1 MSNWLYDPSVTFE
14 MWSVPHLITIGIIAA
29 ILFGIYTFKSSL
41 IPYRKNIRITIGV
54 CLLLSRIS
62 LDIWYVSTGV
72 WSVEHALPLELCSIA
87 SLACGVM
94 LLTKSRF
101 LFKIFYFIAIGGAL
115 QAVLTPALDFGF
127 PQYRYVQFFADH
139 TMLMLAPLLLIWLY
153 DFTIT
158 LKSVWKSFFAL
169 NIIAACIFFVNQM
182 INANYMFLL
191 HKPSTPSILDVLG
204 PYPFYLL
211 ILEGIAL
218 GIFILLYLP
227 FRKRTRTQS

>member
-1 MSNWLYDPSVTFE
+1 
-14 MWSVPHLITIGIIAA
+14 
-29 ILFGIYTFKSSL
+29 
-41 IPYRKNIRITIGV
+41 
-54 CLLLSRIS
+54 
-62 LDIWYVSTGV
+62 
-72 WSVEHALPLELCSIA
+72 
-87 SLACGVM
+87 
-94 LLTKSRF
+94 
-101 LFKIFYFIAIGGAL
+101 
-115 QAVLTPALDFGF
+115 